1 MHIQVLAEGDE
12 QALTDLR
19 AWLRRGPST
28 AGLRVETVIGDGPT
42 MGVLEALDVV
52 LSNATAIANFAVAY
66 ATWRTTRPTAGTS
79 GGARTMVHGDST
91 IDISGL
97 SAEELAEL
105 LRRLNS
111 DSGDGVDTDT
121 GSS

>member
-28 AGLRVETVIGDGPT
+28 AGLRVESVKGDGPT
-42 MGVLEALDVV
+42 MGVLETLDLV

-66 ATWRTTRPTAGTS
+66 ATWRTTRPATAGTS

-91 IDISGL
+91 IDISDL

-105 LRRLNS
+105 LRRLKS
-111 DSGDGVDTDT
+111 DSGDAADT